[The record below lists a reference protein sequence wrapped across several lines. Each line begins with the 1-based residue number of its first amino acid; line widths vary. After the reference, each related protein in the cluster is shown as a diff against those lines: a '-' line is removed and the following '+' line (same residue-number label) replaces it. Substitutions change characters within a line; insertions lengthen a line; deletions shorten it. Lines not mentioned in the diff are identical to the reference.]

1 MISTQKIKKALLK
14 HSKARKKKG
23 PEINLDQ
30 SYYIGKIAQYNIN
43 GLIEPTDIFIK
54 LIDDCISSLDLD
66 DSSKFD
72 YLLIQLIRDTQH
84 NGNKNF
90 ILSLTALLN
99 KHLAETANENLIL
112 LLSGFFSVYE
122 IHQIHLSEPVKM
134 KLKLTNF
141 LDHYLNTQVF
151 GASDQQ
157 THSKTDRFRVLP
169 SHQQQLLIKLATK
182 GLLTNLPQDF
192 IKSLCSKMSDE
203 NASLLASLSK
213 LLPSK
218 LMKAVIERIISMT
231 KSKRRDSIYQA
242 CILIKAYFPF
252 MEEKNQKLVIQYLK
266 KIVSRKNNLPSS
278 EDNTYDNMALKVLDK
293 ILVHINQGHYGDI
306 ISMLSEPLNRQ
317 LYFYR
322 IGTNQ
327 KIFYPAR
334 ILLKLRNLCPT
345 NDAVKISLLIKNFII
360 NHNDS
365 ALILLTSE
373 WKRLTAKEQKKL
385 AELIISKLRN
395 DNQESTITALK
406 MLANI
411 DDLSNI
417 ENQQEELLTCLSL
430 CISSPD
436 KEENSAALSALSNL
450 TSLIPKHWKFKFLN
464 QTIGLYNANMRYVTY
479 IYKNNHP
486 TYTNTYNLFR
496 EIDKEKATRAPT
508 VDNFGFELF
517 IMAKLSLSFPE
528 RAASLVG
535 HLMSVFDLFEETTL
549 DLIGFRSNLQ
559 YWIMKSVVLLGEYI
573 PKKEYR
579 TFAKDFIKEVKLTS
593 NQNKIFILADL
604 IETMPKKLKITT
616 VTELAQTVLLKDEN
630 TLKLI
635 LPYVEN
641 LPFNFKIYMLNYLT
655 HSRSK
660 DKNLGELFSALCASC
675 RNDIIKHDL
684 EHVRVNQH
692 ILPNEL
698 IDYIFQFTH
707 C

>member
-14 HSKARKKKG
+14 HSKAHKKKG
-23 PEINLDQ
+23 PEINFDQ
-30 SYYIGKIAQYNIN
+30 SYYIGKIAQYNID

-99 KHLAETANENLIL
+99 KHLAQSANENLIL

-122 IHQIHLSEPVKM
+122 IHQVHLSEPVKM

-141 LDHYLNTQVF
+141 LEHYLNTQVF

-157 THSKTDRFRVLP
+157 THSKTDKFQGLP

-192 IKSLCSKMSDE
+192 IKSLYSKMSDE
-203 NASLLASLSK
+203 NASLLASLPK

-252 MEEKNQKLVIQYLK
+252 MEEKNQKLVIQYFK
-266 KIVSRKNNLPSS
+266 KIVSRKNSPLSS

-293 ILVHINQGHYGDI
+293 ILVHINQSHYSDI

-322 IGTNQ
+322 IGANQ

-334 ILLKLRNLCPT
+334 ILLKLRNLYPT

-373 WKRLTAKEQKKL
+373 WKHLTAKEQKKL
-385 AELIISKLRN
+385 AELIITKLRN

-464 QTIGLYNANMRYVTY
+464 QTIGLYNANIRYVTY

-535 HLMSVFDLFEETTL
+535 HLISVFDLFEETTL

-616 VTELAQTVLLKDEN
+616 VTDLAQTVLLKDEN

-660 DKNLGELFSALCASC
+660 DTNLGELFSALCASC